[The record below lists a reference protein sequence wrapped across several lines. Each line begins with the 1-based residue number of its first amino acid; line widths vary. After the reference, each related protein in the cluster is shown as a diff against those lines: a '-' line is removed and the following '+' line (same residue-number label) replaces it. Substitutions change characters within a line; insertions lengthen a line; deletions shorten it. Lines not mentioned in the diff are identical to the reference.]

1 MLRADVLDPKS
12 FNIVLFHTS
21 GQKQYTKQII
31 AKLKSSSPPPSPKI
45 AFYGEYFTAKQYQ
58 TVLTSSL
65 RVQYET
71 RYLL

>member
-31 AKLKSSSPPPSPKI
+31 AKLKSSPPPPKI